1 MFDGI
6 CSPFDTDKCN
16 YNLANKKF
24 LMGTA
29 THPDSIATALV
40 NERISSPASEKY
52 GEEIYVFPAWGLVT
66 YGPAAGL
73 VYYPCAAEQVCIIC
87 ISLCLCVGCSVLMLF
102 LTHNP

>member
-1 MFDGI
+1 
-6 CSPFDTDKCN
+6 
-16 YNLANKKF
+16 
-24 LMGTA
+24 MGTA

-52 GEEIYVFPAWGLVT
+52 GEEVYVFPAWGLVT

-87 ISLCLCVGCSVLMLF
+87 ISLCLCVEYSVLITY
-102 LTHNP
+102 LTYVQPLTLS